1 MCGALVRGGG
11 WCDKHADQRS
21 GWERSH
27 NGRTAA
33 QRGYGREWRR
43 LRTAVMQRDRALCQA
58 HLIGGR
64 YIAAQAVDHIVP
76 KSAGGTDDAGNLQA
90 TLPSMPC
97 NKNGEGRS
105 RGWSHERDS
114 STRHARRQTVRVG
127 TFLYMQN

>member
-1 MCGALVRGGG
+1 MPSKPFLPCRTIMCGALVRGGG

-76 KSAGGTDDAGNLQA
+76 KSAGGTDDMSNLEATCHQCHAIKTAKEGAGA
-90 TLPSMPC
+90 R
-97 NKNGEGRS
+97 GR
-105 RGWSHERDS
+105 G
-114 STRHARRQTVRVG
+114 G
-127 TFLYMQN
+127 

>member
-1 MCGALVRGGG
+1 MPHKPFLPCRKPMCGALVRGGG

-58 HLIGGR
+58 HLVGGR
-64 YIAAQAVDHIVP
+64 YVAAQAVDHIVP
-76 KSAGGTDDAGNLQA
+76 KSAGGTDDAANLQA
-90 TLPSMPC
+90 LCHQCHAIKTA
-97 NKNGEGRS
+97 KEGAGA
-105 RGWSHERDS
+105 RGR
-114 STRHARRQTVRVG
+114 G
-127 TFLYMQN
+127 G